1 MHNQHNNRKPKSPI
15 RLWLAEIRKFGNR
28 AIRGLKRSLLGN
40 WVKNRGDRQKVAGFV
55 LPTVTMVMLVVVLLT
70 VAIAFRAL
78 DRAKFA
84 QNVRVNQEV
93 LLAATPGLER
103 ANAKLTEA
111 LDQSGS
117 GTPEEGQLLTILGR
131 DGEDGYT
138 FPGEQRLTLEFDIN
152 ENGTID
158 VNEDGSIQEQERINT
173 AWGFEE
179 DLNGDGEPDR
189 YNIYGIFF
197 RSPSTSSLVFN
208 RPRSP
213 IEARGNPVPNIS
225 SPFTTNPDCP
235 AALGT
240 SASLVSGGGWF
251 RQGVNLVKPFF
262 IYSASI
268 PVSGR
273 GFAGVEMQEDRRAVP
288 IVNNAVVYE
297 GDADITPGQDL
308 ELNGRIMVNGNLFIR
323 RNNVTFRQVSS
334 PNSCYYEMENSKIL
348 IGGNFGTGRADSSTK
363 EGANAAIDLFQPNG
377 KPTGATWTNNHLP
390 VDTAPNNLSYND
402 LEYAERIKGLVDA
415 QMENSADTDPQEV
428 KESVDKGEERRR
440 SLEMYFTARTR
451 RVPNREAASENFD
464 PSVDTATLNGSGET
478 LRPEDKWIYPYQLD
492 GGNATISTT
501 TGNNLL
507 NLWTNGNKLRLPA
520 RNPDLVRENQKE
532 EEIGDRVM
540 LGNGLPARWYNNGDF
555 STQAEQFIKNI
566 VWDRG
571 DGDRFR
577 RTRMF
582 DMPDLGNTGRNGFW
596 ERAAAQAPT
605 EEDPLVGGA
614 RIVTGAGIYLPGSS
628 FLPRPGKAA
637 DNPDTP
643 ENESA
648 FDVVWP
654 DTMPMWE
661 DSNFD
666 GKAKMADDEMGDLRM
681 RATVVYHYTT
691 TPWAERGDR
700 QNPIACISSYYDPT
714 TQDTA
719 KNRHGLPWDAAT
731 ATGEGMS
738 HNGIVYA
745 SQILN
750 PAQQTPNA
758 DGLFTAAN
766 ESGSVLER
774 IYYQANLVFPDGRF
788 VNEPLR
794 KALAT
799 APADRSLEE
808 QSAIDAAVCAVQ
820 ILDGNAGTP
829 TEATI
834 PHGTIFE
841 RTLLDARQVK
851 ALEDDDGFFADGKG
865 TYDRP
870 LEDRQP
876 LEIRTTVIDLGDEGD
891 EMKLR
896 QKAIGDDEF
905 LLPNSGIVYATRDDA
920 LRDDST
926 GDPIT
931 SPVDFVLDETR
942 RPNGIMLI
950 NGKRLDRRTTFFE
963 KEKGLILVSNL
974 PAYVKGTFNLHQ
986 TPGGTALDEFI
997 DQGSGF
1003 NDRSNLNPNFA
1014 CRADDDR
1021 LPDCTDGDTWRP
1033 ATVLSDAVTLL
1044 SSDFREGYRW
1054 EGDYNL
1060 RNNMILSQ
1068 DYRQLKS
1075 LNPVKLEGGYDVDGS
1090 GNISSDQRFN
1100 EQHFGFDLNGNG
1112 TSQRE
1117 VVIGQDDDGEDIT
1130 EMEDE
1135 IVSEADLTLE
1145 AVRRINGFY
1154 DNNFMTTQEA
1164 WRDNNA
1170 LRLNGDG
1177 VSKSSYLNNNVTPIQ
1192 TRANGIE
1199 YLMEICRKPL
1209 VSMCQPEH
1217 WVVNI
1222 PGQTNFP
1229 EYASELS
1236 KWNELPTLNRTLNND
1251 NYPPAGTTA
1260 QRVKRV
1266 EDRIYPRRIAFL
1278 RDYQNDHKLF
1288 LDSNGNPVPLAV
1300 NGNTVTPAPFGENIN
1315 IPIDDGNFSPAGTDT
1330 PYSFS
1335 AIAAKTNAPL
1345 PLMFQM
1351 DGSYPNI
1358 RWKPSP
1364 SHPDEYFYAQPL
1376 WEPVVQVNSTQP
1388 GNNNAWGN
1396 PIQTAVA
1403 TTFNLIVASGDSPI
1417 RLTVGN
1423 YTELNGGFHN
1433 FTRFLE
1439 SWRNQTATIKGSF
1452 IQFKRSAYATGPM
1465 MPVLD
1470 REDPRLTKF
1479 GPHRTTGDDR
1489 PYLNPVDSGQTP
1501 FYRPPVRN
1509 YGYDVGLLPQSPD
1522 LFAERNSSPESQD
1535 PNRYF
1540 REVSR
1545 DDPWVHTL
1553 LCGTKG
1559 EGDHFLPGGLLPA
1572 ECPLDPDDF

>member
-15 RLWLAEIRKFGNR
+15 RLWLAEIRKLGNR

-40 WVKNRGDRQKVAGFV
+40 WVNMNRGDRQKVAGFV

-78 DRAKFA
+78 DRARFA

-103 ANAKLTEA
+103 AKAKLTQA
-111 LDQSGS
+111 FDLSGS
-117 GTPEEGQLLTILGR
+117 GSPEESSLMTILGA
-131 DGEDGYT
+131 EVYT
-138 FPGEQRLTLEFDIN
+138 FQDEERLTLEFDVN
-152 ENGTID
+152 GNGTID
-158 VNEDGSIQEQERINT
+158 DVVNIDDQDGPRPPRERINT

-179 DLNGDGEPDR
+179 DLNGDGDPDR
-189 YNIYGIFF
+189 YNIYGILFLEPG
-197 RSPSTSSLVFN
+197 REQARTPVN
-208 RPRSP
+208 
-213 IEARGNPVPNIS
+213 ARGNPIPRID
-225 SPFTTNPDCP
+225 SPFNTNPNCP
-235 AALGT
+235 QGRGAF
-240 SASLVSGGGWF
+240 SSGDVRGGWLL
-251 RQGVNLVKPFF
+251 QENNLVKPFF
-262 IYSASI
+262 IYSTSI

-273 GFAGVEMQEDRRAVP
+273 GFAAVEMQQDRRAVP
-288 IVNNAVVYE
+288 IVLNAVVYE
-297 GDADITPGQDL
+297 NDADITPGENF

-323 RNNVTFRQVSS
+323 RNNVTFRQISS
-334 PNSCYYEMENSKIL
+334 PESCSYEIENSKIL
-348 IGGNFGTGRADSSTK
+348 IGGNFGTGRADSSTT
-363 EGANAAIDLFQPNG
+363 EGANATVDLFQPN
-377 KPTGATWTNNHLP
+377 ATPKSVSWTNAHLTVNQP
-390 VDTAPNNLSYND
+390 PNQVSDND

-415 QMENSADTDPQEV
+415 QMENAADTDPQEV
-428 KESVDKGEERRR
+428 KDAVAEGEERRR
-440 SLEMYFTARTR
+440 SLEMYFTPRTR

-464 PSVDTATLNGSGET
+464 PSVDTATLNGSGDT
-478 LRPEDKWIYPYQLD
+478 LRPKDEWIYPQQID

-501 TGNNLL
+501 SGSNHSRLD
-507 NLWTNGNKLRLPA
+507 LWTNGNKLRLPA
-520 RNPDLVRENQKE
+520 RNPDLVKE
-532 EEIGDRVM
+532 EQRETELGDRILV
-540 LGNGLPARWYNNGDF
+540 GNGLPERWYNNGDF

-566 VWDRG
+566 VWDAG
-571 DGDRFR
+571 GGDRFR
-577 RTRMF
+577 RTQMF
-582 DMPDLGNTGRNGFW
+582 DMPNLGNTGRNGFW
-596 ERAAAQAPT
+596 ERAAAREPT
-605 EEDPLVGGA
+605 EDEKFIGGA

-691 TPWAERGDR
+691 TPWAEPGDR

-745 SQILN
+745 PQILSVS
-750 PAQQTPNA
+750 QQTPNA

-794 KALAT
+794 KALAK

-808 QSAIDAAVCAVQ
+808 QSAIDAAVCAMQ
-820 ILDGNAGTP
+820 IFNGTAGSP

-834 PHGTIFE
+834 NHGTIFE

-876 LEIRTTVIDLGDEGD
+876 LEIRTTVIDLN
-891 EMKLR
+891 KLR
-896 QKAIGDDEF
+896 QKAMAAGENEF

-926 GDPIT
+926 GDSIT

-950 NGKRLDRRTTFFE
+950 NGERLDRRTTFFGDE
-963 KEKGLILVSNL
+963 RGLMWERGFILVSNL

-986 TPGGTALDEFI
+986 TPGGTPLSEFI
-997 DQGSGF
+997 DEGSDFDARKNRNLNFDCRQGSEPG
-1003 NDRSNLNPNFA
+1003 
-1014 CRADDDR
+1014 
-1021 LPDCTDGDTWRP
+1021 CTTGDTWRR

-1068 DYRQLKS
+1068 DYRQLKG
-1075 LNPVKLEGGYDVDGS
+1075 LNPVKLEGGYDVDGIDD
-1090 GNISSDQRFN
+1090 ISSEPRFN

-1117 VVIGQDDDGEDIT
+1117 VVIEQDDDGEDIT
-1130 EMEDE
+1130 EMQDE

-1199 YLMEICRKPL
+1199 YVMEICRKPL
-1209 VSMCQPEH
+1209 VSMCEPGD

-1236 KWNELPTLNRTLNND
+1236 KWETLNRTLNNN

-1260 QRVKRV
+1260 QRVKRL
-1266 EDRIYPRRIAFL
+1266 EDRIYPRRVAFL
-1278 RDYQNDHKLF
+1278 RDYENGHKLF

-1330 PYSFS
+1330 AYSFS
-1335 AIAAKTNAPL
+1335 AIAAKTNAPR

-1351 DGSYPNI
+1351 DGSYPKI
-1358 RWKPSP
+1358 RWKPRP

-1376 WEPVVQVNSTQP
+1376 WEPVVQVNSTVP
-1388 GNNNAWGN
+1388 GTNNAWGN

-1403 TTFNLIVASGDSPI
+1403 TTFDLIVASGDSPI

-1423 YTELNGGFHN
+1423 YTELNGGLHN

-1452 IQFKRSAYATGPM
+1452 FQIKRSAYATGPM

-1470 REDPRLTKF
+1470 QEDPRLTKF
-1479 GPHRTTGDDR
+1479 GPRRTTGDR

-1509 YGYDVGLLPQSPD
+1509 YGYDVGLVTAAHMDEFAFRLTTPATQPPD
-1522 LFAERNSSPESQD
+1522 E
-1535 PNRYF
+1535 YF

-1553 LCGTKG
+1553 LCGTKVDNG
-1559 EGDHFLPGGLLPA
+1559 NHFLPPGLRPD
-1572 ECPLDPDDF
+1572 ECPLDPRNF

>member
-1 MHNQHNNRKPKSPI
+1 MHNQDNNRKPKSPI
-15 RLWLAEIRKFGNR
+15 PLWLTEIRKLGNR
-28 AIRGLKRSLLGN
+28 AIGGLKRSLLGN
-40 WVKNRGDRQKVAGFV
+40 WVRNRGDRRKVAGFV

-84 QNVRVNQEV
+84 QNVRVDQEV

-103 ANAKLTEA
+103 ANIKLTNA
-111 LDQSGS
+111 LGQSAS
-117 GTPEEGQLLTILGR
+117 ATPAEEQLLTILG
-131 DGEDGYT
+131 GEIYN
-138 FPGEQRLTLEFDIN
+138 FAGEERLTLEFDIN
-152 ENGTID
+152 GNGTID
-158 VNEDGSIQEQERINT
+158 VDEDDPIKEQEKVNT
-173 AWGFEE
+173 AWGFTE

-189 YNIYGIFF
+189 YNIYGILF
-197 RSPSTSSLVFN
+197 RSPPTEKLQFK
-208 RPRSP
+208 RPRTP
-213 IEARGNPVPNIS
+213 IEARGNPVPDID
-225 SPFTTNPDCP
+225 SPLTSNPDCP
-235 AALGT
+235 QALGT
-240 SASLVSGGGWF
+240 SASLVSAGGWF
-251 RQGVNLVKPFF
+251 KQGVNLVKPFF

-268 PVSGR
+268 PISGR

-288 IVNNAVVYE
+288 ISNNAVVYE
-297 GDADITPGQDL
+297 DDADITPGEDL
-308 ELNGRIMVNGNLFIR
+308 NLNGRIMVNGNLFIR
-323 RNNVTFRQVSS
+323 RDKVKFHQVSS
-334 PNSCYYEMENSKIL
+334 NNSCYYEMENSKIL
-348 IGGNFGTGRADSSTK
+348 IGGNFGTGSANSSTI
-363 EGANAAIDLFQPNG
+363 EGANAEVHLFIPNG
-377 KPTGATWTNNHLP
+377 NPTTDPKLTEKQLL
-390 VDTAPNNLSYND
+390 VKEAPNNLAYND

-428 KESVDKGEERRR
+428 KEAVRKGEERRR
-440 SLEMYFTARTR
+440 SLEVYFRAITR
-451 RVPNREAASENFD
+451 RVPNKEAAIDNFD
-464 PSVDTATLNGSGET
+464 PSVDKAKLNGSGNT
-478 LRPEDKWIYPYQLD
+478 LRPKDEWIYPQQLD

-501 TGNNLL
+501 SGSNHSRL

-520 RNPDLVRENQKE
+520 RNPDLVKE
-532 EEIGDRVM
+532 EKKEKTIGDRI
-540 LGNGLPARWYNNGDF
+540 LFGNGLPARWYNNQNESFTSQDR
-555 STQAEQFIKNI
+555 QFIKNI
-566 VWDRG
+566 VWDEG
-571 DGDRFR
+571 EGERFR
-577 RTRMF
+577 QTQMF
-582 DMPDLGNTGRNGFW
+582 NMPDLGNTGRNGFW

-605 EEDPLVGGA
+605 EEEPLVGGL

-628 FLPRPGKAA
+628 FLPRPGRAA

-666 GKAKMADDEMGDLRM
+666 GKAKMADDRIGDLRM

-691 TPWAERGDR
+691 TPWAEPGDR

-719 KNRHGLPWDAAT
+719 KNRQGLPWDAAT

-738 HNGIVYA
+738 HNGIVYPP
-745 SQILN
+745 QILN
-750 PAQQTPNA
+750 IAQQTKDA
-758 DGLFTAAN
+758 DGRFTAAN
-766 ESGSVLER
+766 ESGSLLQR
-774 IYYQANLVFPDGRF
+774 INYQANLVFPDGRF

-799 APADRSLEE
+799 APAERSLEE
-808 QSAIDAAVCAVQ
+808 QSAIDAAVCAIQ

-834 PHGTIFE
+834 NHGTIFE

-851 ALEDDDGFFADGKG
+851 ALEDDDGFFPDGKG

-876 LEIRTTVIDLGDEGD
+876 LEIRTTVIDLN
-891 EMKLR
+891 KLR

-950 NGKRLDRRTTFFE
+950 NGERLDRRTTFYE
-963 KEKGLILVSNL
+963 KEKGLILVSDL

-986 TPGGTALDEFI
+986 TPGGTPLDEFI
-997 DQGSGF
+997 DAGSGF
-1003 NDRSNLNPNFA
+1003 YARSNLNKNFA

-1021 LPDCTDGDTWRP
+1021 LSDCTQGDTWRP

-1090 GNISSDQRFN
+1090 GDISSDQRFN

-1117 VVIGQDDDGEDIT
+1117 VVIGQDEDGNDIT
-1130 EMEDE
+1130 EMQDE

-1154 DNNFMTTQEA
+1154 DNNFITTQNVWNDA
-1164 WRDNNA
+1164 ANA
-1170 LRLNGDG
+1170 IRLWIDG
-1177 VSKSSYLNNNVTPIQ
+1177 EITRSSYVNNYVTPIQ

-1199 YLMEICRKPL
+1199 YVMEICRKPL
-1209 VSMCQPEH
+1209 VSMCQPGD

-1236 KWNELPTLNRTLNND
+1236 GWPTLNRNPNNN

-1260 QRVKRV
+1260 ERVKLPQ
-1266 EDRIYPRRIAFL
+1266 DRIYPRRIAFL

-1315 IPIDDGNFSPAGTDT
+1315 IPLDSGNFSPAGTNT

-1335 AIAAKTNAPL
+1335 AIAAKTNTPR

-1351 DGSYPNI
+1351 DGSYPKI

-1376 WEPVVQVNSTQP
+1376 WEPVVQLNT
-1388 GNNNAWGN
+1388 
-1396 PIQTAVA
+1396 IQHDQQNLLQRAVA

-1417 RLTVGN
+1417 RPTVGN
-1423 YTELNGGFHN
+1423 NTELNGGLHN

-1439 SWRNQTATIKGSF
+1439 NWSQRPATIKGSF

-1470 REDPRLTKF
+1470 KDDPRLTKF
-1479 GPHRTTGDDR
+1479 GPALAKGLR
-1489 PYLNPVDSGQTP
+1489 PYRSLVDDGQTP

-1509 YGYDVGLLPQSPD
+1509 YGYDVGLQPQLLD
-1522 LFAERNSSPESQD
+1522 LFAERNSSPESQE
-1535 PNRYF
+1535 PNKYF

-1553 LCGTKG
+1553 LCGRKVNG
-1559 EGDHFLPGGLLPA
+1559 EHFLPDGLRPN
-1572 ECPLDPDDF
+1572 ECPLNPEKF